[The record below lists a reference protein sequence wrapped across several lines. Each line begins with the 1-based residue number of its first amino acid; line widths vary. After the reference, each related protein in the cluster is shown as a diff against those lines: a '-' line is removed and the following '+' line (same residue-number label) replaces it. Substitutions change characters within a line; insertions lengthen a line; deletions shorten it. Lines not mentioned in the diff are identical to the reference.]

1 MMWTDP
7 TGAGWGGAPKLHLL
21 RARMP
26 WPDLLFKDFI
36 PLRDLAST
44 KDGTRHER
52 PQSETCTMGR
62 GAPAPHRF
70 INKNAPHCCE
80 AFGAENET

>member
-7 TGAGWGGAPKLHLL
+7 TGAGWGGAPMLHLL
-21 RARMP
+21 RARTP

-36 PLRDLAST
+36 PLRDLEST

-52 PQSETCTMGR
+52 PQSEVQVSLVHRNALLRGFSCSSLSELGR
-62 GAPAPHRF
+62 
-70 INKNAPHCCE
+70 
-80 AFGAENET
+80 